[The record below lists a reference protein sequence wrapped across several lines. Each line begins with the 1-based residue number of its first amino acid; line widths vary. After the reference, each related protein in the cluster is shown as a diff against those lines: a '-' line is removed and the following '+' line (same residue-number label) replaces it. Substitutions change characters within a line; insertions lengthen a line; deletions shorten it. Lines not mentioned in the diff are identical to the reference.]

1 MNTIYHLSSAQ
12 DLNQNILDAIK
23 TAFKSKPITIIVEEN
38 EEESF
43 ELSPEMIAELDKR
56 LLDTDN
62 NFINSNDSIQNLKTK
77 FGV

>member
-23 TAFKSKPITIIVEEN
+23 TTFKSKPITIVVEEN

-43 ELSPEMIAELDKR
+43 ELTTAMITELDKR
-56 LLDTDN
+56 LLDSDN
-62 NFINSNDSIQNLKTK
+62 KFISSNDSIQNLKTK